1 MGYQGNERSFQLAEV
16 RFDAFGQIGKHLVGD
31 DHAFAESAGTQHG
44 QARMEI
50 RTLQFHGQSPFEAGE
65 QALLEILQVHRG
77 AVRCKDQLAA
87 ILLQVVEDVEHRIL
101 RPLALQA
108 LDIIH
113 DEHVDLHIECQEIR
127 EFVAHEHGIH
137 VLGLE
142 LAARHIEDNQ
152 LGIFLLNG
160 VSDSLG
166 DVCLAQSR
174 SAKDKQRIESGF
186 TRSAGDGLPCRDTQF
201 VTRPAHQVVET
212 VFRFQPRVYLDALRT
227 RVHKR
232 TRIAGGLIGV
242 DGHLAVHGRHTV
254 RCREFHGRLL
264 ADHLYLIDQTGIG
277 TNHAFERFADDVQI
291 SLLEPLAEELGRYLN
306 RERRALERHG
316 PDRLEPCRK
325 FLRLDDLFDEPQ
337 AIVPNVDMSFR
348 QIHR

>member
-1 MGYQGNERSFQLAEV
+1 MGDQGNERSFQLAEV
-16 RFDAFGQIGKHLVGD
+16 RLDVFSHIGEHLVGD
-31 DHAFAESAGTQHG
+31 DHTFAERAGTKHRKTG
-44 QARMEI
+44 LII
-50 RTLQFHGQSPFEAGE
+50 RTLQFHGQSPFEAGQ
-65 QALLEILQVHRG
+65 QAFFEILQIDRG

-87 ILLQVVEDVEHRIL
+87 VLLQVVEDVEHRIL
-101 RPLALQA
+101 RSLTLQA

-201 VTRPAHQVVET
+201 VTRTPDQVVET
-212 VFRFQPRVYLDALRT
+212 VFRFQPRVDLHALRT
-227 RVHKR
+227 RKHKR
-232 TRIAGGLIGV
+232 ARIARGLIGI
-242 DGHLAVHGRHTV
+242 DQYLPVHGRRTV
-254 RCREFHGRLL
+254 RSRNLHGRLL
-264 ADHLYLIDQTGIG
+264 ANYPDLIAKPGIG
-277 TNHAFERFADDVQI
+277 ADHAFE
-291 SLLEPLAEELGRYLN
+291 
-306 RERRALERHG
+306 
-316 PDRLEPCRK
+316 
-325 FLRLDDLFDEPQ
+325 
-337 AIVPNVDMSFR
+337 
-348 QIHR
+348 